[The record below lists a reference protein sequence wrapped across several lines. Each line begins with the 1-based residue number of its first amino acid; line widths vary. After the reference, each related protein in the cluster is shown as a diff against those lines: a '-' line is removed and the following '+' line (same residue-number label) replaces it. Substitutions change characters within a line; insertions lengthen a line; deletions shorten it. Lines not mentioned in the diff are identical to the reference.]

1 MTNPSPPRI
10 SSVPTAVG
18 SSSGIGHWFVFLQIL
33 AAPALC
39 SLSLS
44 AAQQSFTWTNPVTGG
59 PDWIR
64 DAYILRVGDHY
75 YLTGTRRIASAP
87 DEPGKWPGFYLW
99 SSVDLL
105 NWKEEGMLVRNE
117 QVKWADRN
125 FWAPEIR
132 WHPRRQKFYLCFN
145 ARQMKDDRQLK
156 LGMGLAVAD
165 KITGPYTL
173 LTPDA
178 AITDNNDASL
188 FFDDDGKDYVA
199 QTGFNLAPIDLDA
212 VRLRGAKKKVLAGGA
227 TGAWDDAAKINE
239 GSTLLK
245 INGTYYYFW
254 SCNAWGYFV
263 GYATATNI
271 WGPYTK
277 NPNNPTWGAS
287 QPRWREAAGQPARL
301 PFTEVGHG
309 TPFLGPDGRLWISGH
324 GHVIQGG
331 APPPYDSPRLCL
343 DPLNFNFKTGEFN
356 SALSWNPQTIA
367 FNPASPA
374 AQRARNEPLGSVLE
388 QHGKP

>member
-125 FWAPEIR
+125 FWAP
-132 WHPRRQKFYLCFN
+132 
-145 ARQMKDDRQLK
+145 
-156 LGMGLAVAD
+156 
-165 KITGPYTL
+165 
-173 LTPDA
+173 
-178 AITDNNDASL
+178 
-188 FFDDDGKDYVA
+188 
-199 QTGFNLAPIDLDA
+199 
-212 VRLRGAKKKVLAGGA
+212 
-227 TGAWDDAAKINE
+227 
-239 GSTLLK
+239 
-245 INGTYYYFW
+245 
-254 SCNAWGYFV
+254 
-263 GYATATNI
+263 
-271 WGPYTK
+271 
-277 NPNNPTWGAS
+277 
-287 QPRWREAAGQPARL
+287 
-301 PFTEVGHG
+301 
-309 TPFLGPDGRLWISGH
+309 
-324 GHVIQGG
+324 
-331 APPPYDSPRLCL
+331 
-343 DPLNFNFKTGEFN
+343 
-356 SALSWNPQTIA
+356 
-367 FNPASPA
+367 
-374 AQRARNEPLGSVLE
+374 
-388 QHGKP
+388 